1 MNFKGKM
8 WALGFAF
15 AVAACSGASQQAST
29 EPVALVKTAA
39 VTLGAIDEK
48 ITIYGAAEN
57 GSLGKHTLSSPI
69 EAVVRSID
77 SPVGSNVAK
86 GQVIVRLAPSPTA
99 HVDLANATVTANA
112 ANMAYA
118 RAQRL
123 RADGLVSDAEV
134 EMARAAKQ
142 STDALRASLAGRS
155 ASLTLRS
162 PTSGTVEVIGVSAG
176 ELIAPGTVVV
186 TIVKDG
192 DIRARFGIDPAL
204 ARRVP
209 PGSTIDV
216 TIGGNSVPFTL
227 PVLSVDPVVDP
238 QTKLASVYALIPSG
252 NEIGPGESLT
262 GKILLGNAGSAMTIP
277 YGALLDDGG
286 QPYVYVIEK
295 GVAKRADITVGP
307 RMGDRISVTSGLTA
321 SQQVAVDGLT
331 ALEDGM
337 KVRTR

>member
-1 MNFKGKM
+1 MNFKGKI
-8 WALGFAF
+8 WGLGFAF

-29 EPVALVKTAA
+29 EPVALVKTAT
-39 VTLGAIDEK
+39 VTFGAIDEK

-57 GSLGKHTLSSPI
+57 GSLGKYNLSSPV

-77 SPVGSNVAK
+77 TPVGSNVAK
-86 GQVIVRLAPSPTA
+86 GQVIVRLAPSPA
-99 HVDLANATVTANA
+99 ARVDLASASASANA
-112 ANMAYA
+112 ADLAYA
-118 RAQRL
+118 RAKRL
-123 RADGLVSDAEV
+123 RADGLVSDVEV
-134 EMARAAKQ
+134 ETARAAKQ

-155 ASLTLRS
+155 AGLTLRS
-162 PTSGTVEVIGVSAG
+162 PTSGTVEVIGASAG
-176 ELIAPGTVVV
+176 ELIAPGTIVV

-209 PGSTIDV
+209 LGSTIDV
-216 TIGGNSVPFTL
+216 TAAGNNVPFSL
-227 PVLSVDPVVDP
+227 PVRSVDPVVDP
-238 QTKLASVYALIPSG
+238 QTKLASIYALIPSG

-262 GKILLGNAGSAMTIP
+262 GKILLGNVASTLTIP
-277 YGALLDDGG
+277 YLALLDDGG

-295 GVAKRADITVGP
+295 GVAKRVDIAVGP